1 MSKPVRDALDQT
13 TDTTT
18 TTTTTTTTVDA
29 GRPRRLPLSL
39 RRTRAFGRTVLKA
52 TVVAALAMGAVTGTP
67 GSANA
72 ADRSTRAIDPV
83 DIGSAASFGVLA
95 GSSVGNSDSTT
106 VTGDLGISPGNT
118 LVGFPPGVVSG
129 STHLAD
135 ATAAQAKADA
145 VAAYND
151 IVGRAPTATVSPQL
165 GGTTKGPGV
174 YNSTS
179 GNFSIDGTLTLD
191 AQGDPGAVF
200 IFKSTILTAASI
212 SNIAL
217 LRGAQADNV
226 FWQVG
231 DTATLGTYC
240 TFRGN
245 ILAQNSVGVNSGANV
260 IGRAFGLGIT
270 VSIQGTN
277 SLPHTRVTV
286 PNDPPTTTN
295 LTVSASSAWTG
306 YPITLTAAVQAVSGS
321 IVPAGEVVFKDGS
334 TVLGSAW
341 HDDQGPARITVSDL
355 VGGEHQIIAV
365 YLGGDTF
372 DHEALIHFA
381 PSTSVPVTVN
391 ISDSLWDNSGTPAA
405 SQADPQPIT
414 VGVKFRAT
422 TSGTVTAVRFYKG
435 AQNTGTHTG
444 SLWTSGGSLLSS
456 ATFTDESPTGWQQ
469 ATFATPVPIT
479 AGTTYIAAYH
489 TTSGNYSVTRPY
501 FTTSRT
507 NGPLVALANG
517 TEGGNGVYTY
527 GATSTFPTS
536 SVQATNYWV
545 DVVFVPTNSLWDKV
559 ATPAVLSQP
568 DSRGT
573 TLGVKFKPTT
583 NGKVSGVRFYK
594 GAQNTGTHTV
604 LLYAANGERLVGATS
619 TPADETAT
627 GWQQVNFAAPVDV
640 TADTTYIAAYHTTSG
655 NYSVTR
661 PYFTSQYANGSLVA
675 LANGAEG
682 PNGIYRYGIT
692 AGFPS
697 LGYQST
703 NYWVDPVFN
712 E

>member
-1 MSKPVRDALDQT
+1 MSKPVRDALDQM

-18 TTTTTTTTVDA
+18 TTADA
-29 GRPRRLPLSL
+29 GLPRRLPLSL
-39 RRTRAFGRTVLKA
+39 RRPRAFGRAVLKA
-52 TVVAALAMGAVTGTP
+52 TVVAVLAMGAVTGTP

-95 GSSVGNSDSTT
+95 GTSVGNSNSTT
-106 VTGDLGISPGNT
+106 VTGDLGVSPGNT
-118 LVGFPPGVVSG
+118 LAGFPPGVVSG

-135 ATAAQAKADA
+135 TAAAQAKTDA

-151 IVGRAPTATVSPQL
+151 IVGRAPTATVPSQL

-174 YNSTS
+174 YSSIT
-179 GNFSIDGTLTLD
+179 GNFSINGTLTLD
-191 AQGDPGAVF
+191 AQDDPGAVF

-217 LRGAQADNV
+217 LGGAQADNV

-277 SLPHTRVTV
+277 SLPPTRITV
-286 PNDPPTTTN
+286 PNDPPTTTT
-295 LTVSASSAWTG
+295 LTTSANSAWTG
-306 YPITLTAAVQAVSGS
+306 SPVTLTAAVQAVSGL
-321 IVPAGEVVFKDGS
+321 IVPVGEVVFKDGS

-341 HDDQGPARITVSDL
+341 HDDQGPARITVSNL

-372 DHEALIHFA
+372 DHEAPIHFA
-381 PSTSVPVTVN
+381 PSTSAPVTVN
-391 ISDSLWDNSGTPAA
+391 ISDSLWDNSGTPAVV
-405 SQADPQPIT
+405 SQADPLPIT
-414 VGVKFRAT
+414 VGVKFRTT

-435 AQNTGTHTG
+435 PQNTGTHTG
-444 SLWTSGGSLLSS
+444 SLWTSDGNLLSS
-456 ATFTDESPTGWQQ
+456 VTFTDESATGWQQ

-536 SVQATNYWV
+536 SLQATNYWV

-559 ATPAVLSQP
+559 ATPAVVSQSDP
-568 DSRGT
+568 QGV
-573 TLGVKFKPTT
+573 TLGVKFKPTA
-583 NGKVSGVRFYK
+583 NGKVSGIRFYK
-594 GAQNTGTHTV
+594 GPQNTGTHTV
-604 LLYAANGERLVGATS
+604 VLFTANGGRLAIATS
-619 TPADETAT
+619 TNETAS
-627 GWQQVNFAAPVDV
+627 GWQQVNFAVPVNV
-640 TADTTYIAAYHTTSG
+640 IAGTTYIAAYHTTSG

-682 PNGIYRYGIT
+682 SNGVYRYGFT
-692 AGFPS
+692 DAFPS
-697 LGYQST
+697 LGYQAT